1 MVQEK
6 IVKMMAGVQGCLL
19 LGFHVSKLADEGKLT
34 IGQIAMT
41 KAYITDR
48 GRDITRWG
56 REIMGGNGI
65 IHENH
70 LIRAMAD
77 MEAIYTYEGTYDI
90 NTLVAG
96 REITGIAAFRN
107 NTRKDK

>member
-6 IVKMMAGVQGCLL
+6 LVKMMSGIQACLL
-19 LGFHVSKLADEGKLT
+19 LGCQVSKLADKNKLS

-48 GRDITRWG
+48 GREITRLG

-65 IHENH
+65 LHELH
-70 LIRAMAD
+70 LMRAMMD
-77 MEAIYTYEGTYDI
+77 MEAIYTYEGTYEI

-96 REITGIAAFRN
+96 REITGSAAFRN
-107 NTRKDK
+107 STPNK